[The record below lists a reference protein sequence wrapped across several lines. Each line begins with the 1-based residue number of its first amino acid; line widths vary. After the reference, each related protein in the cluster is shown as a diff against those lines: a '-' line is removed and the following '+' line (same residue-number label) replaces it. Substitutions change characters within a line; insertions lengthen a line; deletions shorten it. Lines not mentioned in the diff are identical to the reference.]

1 MYPILR
7 KARKVE
13 VTVLMR
19 TFIQQAKDDPRIGPM
34 HLGLYLAVL
43 SLWSTQTA
51 GSSVEISAR
60 KLMPLAKIGG
70 SRSYHRSIRQLHEYG
85 YLKYE
90 PSCDPEVPSRIYL
103 DANTAASPRP
113 RP

>member
-1 MYPILR
+1 M
-7 KARKVE
+7 A
-13 VTVLMR
+13 VLMR
-19 TFIQQAKDDPRIGPM
+19 AFIQQAKDDPRIGPM
-34 HLGLYLAVL
+34 HLGLYLAIL
-43 SLWSTQTA
+43 SLWSTQNT

-85 YLKYE
+85 YLHYQ
-90 PSCDPEVPSRIYL
+90 PSCDPEIPSKVYL
-103 DANTAASPRP
+103 EKSTGGSPRP

>member
-1 MYPILR
+1 MSPILR

-19 TFIQQAKDDPRIGPM
+19 RFIQQAKDDPRIGPM

-60 KLMPLAKIGG
+60 ILMPLAKIGG

-90 PSCDPEVPSRIYL
+90 PSCDPEVPSRVYL
-103 DANTAASPRP
+103 DTGVSCSPRP